1 MVNYL
6 YRSTR
11 KTIAMISTRIL
22 YLFLLLFLNLTT
34 LAQKN
39 VNDKTITI
47 IGRVKGDTNGYNQIY
62 YYKNDVK
69 VDSVTI
75 KDGQFKI
82 TLPYNGLITWALYT
96 QYERKTTKSYRPFPL
111 VIDQPGI
118 ITVDMNMEQGF
129 FGSKIYGAKTT
140 ALLADFYTRRDELY
154 RRVRALDPKLKDSVR
169 KAGLADLCLDFVKN
183 NPTEFASAYV
193 LRTSGK
199 SAMSLAQLEKG
210 FSYLS
215 PKLKKSEEGERTA
228 AFINGLKSLRIGKTV
243 KNFVLNNPEGKPVDF
258 AQFKG
263 KYVWIDFWASWC
275 VPCKKA
281 FPYMRELYEKYKGEE
296 FEILGIST
304 DATKESWLKILD
316 QIKNPWPQVWDAKNI
331 AAEFTVT
338 AFPTSFLIDPE
349 GKVIVKEVGFEPQGA
364 IERKL
369 GEIFGK

>member
-1 MVNYL
+1 
-6 YRSTR
+6 
-11 KTIAMISTRIL
+11 
-22 YLFLLLFLNLTT
+22 
-34 LAQKN
+34 
-39 VNDKTITI
+39 
-47 IGRVKGDTNGYNQIY
+47 
-62 YYKNDVK
+62 
-69 VDSVTI
+69 
-75 KDGQFKI
+75 
-82 TLPYNGLITWALYT
+82 
-96 QYERKTTKSYRPFPL
+96 
-111 VIDQPGI
+111 
-118 ITVDMNMEQGF
+118 
-129 FGSKIYGAKTT
+129 
-140 ALLADFYTRRDELY
+140 
-154 RRVRALDPKLKDSVR
+154 
-169 KAGLADLCLDFVKN
+169 LDFVKN